1 MSEKKKE
8 LILPVSIECG
18 FTTLEQKLIFEAL
31 VVPEI
36 KKVLLEYAPLLGY
49 AGLTENTES
58 EEN

>member
-8 LILPVSIECG
+8 LILPVSIECC
-18 FTTLEQKLIFEAL
+18 FTTLEQKIIFEAL

-36 KKVLLEYAPLLGY
+36 KKVLLKYAPLLGY
-49 AGLTENTES
+49 EGLSENTES

>member
-1 MSEKKKE
+1 MWFYYIGAK
-8 LILPVSIECG
+8 I
-18 FTTLEQKLIFEAL
+18 IFEAL

-36 KKVLLEYAPLLGY
+36 KKVLLKYAPLLGY

>member
-1 MSEKKKE
+1 MKRKR
-8 LILPVSIECG
+8 ID
-18 FTTLEQKLIFEAL
+18 FTSVHRMWFYYIGAKIIFEAL

-36 KKVLLEYAPLLGY
+36 KKVLLKYAPLLGY

>member
-1 MSEKKKE
+1 MSKKKE
-8 LILPVSIECG
+8 LILPVSIDCD
-18 FTTLEQKLIFEAL
+18 FTTLEQKIIFEAL

-36 KKVLLEYAPLLGY
+36 KNVLLKYAPLLGD

>member
-1 MSEKKKE
+1 MSEKNKE

-36 KKVLLEYAPLLGY
+36 KNVLLKYAPLLGF
-49 AGLTENTES
+49 AGLTES